1 MATLITAH
9 SVGVGARMVE
19 VGAACAMQRSRL
31 YATIAVNA
39 STPVATSI
47 WPTTSPRLTSRRVSI
62 AIPAGDDATAI
73 APRAAAGGT
82 VSPSGSWYSQARA
95 AVRRAAV
102 TTSVN
107 VASVNATRSNA
118 PRVL

>member
-9 SVGVGARMVE
+9 SVDVGARRTPE
-19 VGAACAMQRSRL
+19 VGATCAMQSSRL

-47 WPTTSPRLTSRRVSI
+47 WPTTRPRLTSRRVSI
-62 AIPAGDDATAI
+62 AMPAGDDATAI

-82 VSPSGSWYSQARA
+82 VSPSGNWYSQAR
-95 AVRRAAV
+95 
-102 TTSVN
+102 TTV
-107 VASVNATRSNA
+107 SN
-118 PRVL
+118 